1 VKKFLIVSIVLLAA
15 MVILPGCAEKVRP
28 SVLSGV
34 SSAQL
39 PTQES
44 WKSTITFSDSGIVK
58 AIVHAGHIYAFDN
71 SRTTYLDSGVV
82 IDFFDEFGRHT
93 TVLTSHRGS
102 VDEGTNNLE
111 ATGNVIVTS
120 DSGTVVRTEK
130 MFWTNAKQLIHS
142 PEFVHITS
150 PTEDLQGT
158 GFESD
163 HNLRN
168 YKIFKVT
175 GTSER
180 K

>member
-1 VKKFLIVSIVLLAA
+1 MRSIFVVSIAVLA
-15 MVILPGCAEKVRP
+15 MWGCAEKVRP

-34 SSAQL
+34 SSNQL

-44 WKSTITFSDSGIVK
+44 WNSTITFSDSGIVK
-58 AIVHAGHIYAFDN
+58 AIIKAGHIYAFDN
-71 SRTTYLDSGVV
+71 SRTTYMDSGVV
-82 IDFFDEFGRHT
+82 IDFFDEFGKHT
-93 TVLTSHRGS
+93 TVLTSHKGS

-111 ATGNVIVTS
+111 AIGNVVVTT

-130 MFWTNAKQLIHS
+130 MFWDNAKQLIYS

-175 GTSER
+175 GTAER

>member
-1 VKKFLIVSIVLLAA
+1 MNRLFFATAIVILAA
-15 MVILPGCAEKVRP
+15 GCEEKVRP

-34 SSAQL
+34 SSTQL
-39 PTQES
+39 PSQES
-44 WKSTITFSDSGIVK
+44 WNSTITFTDSGIVK
-58 AIVHAGHIYAFDN
+58 AVVRAGHIYSFDN
-71 SRTTYLDSGVV
+71 TRITFLDSGVTV
-82 IDFFDEFGRHT
+82 DFFDELGRHT
-93 TVLTSHRGS
+93 TKLTSLRGS
-102 VDEGTNNLE
+102 VDEGSNDLE
-111 ATGNVIVTS
+111 AIGNVVVTS

-130 MFWTNAKQLIHS
+130 MFWTNARQLIHS

-150 PTEDLQGT
+150 PSEDLKGT

-175 GTSER
+175 GTAEQ

>member
-1 VKKFLIVSIVLLAA
+1 VKHLLTAFLLMLA
-15 MVILPGCAEKVRP
+15 LPGCEEKVRP

-34 SSAQL
+34 SSSQL
-39 PTQES
+39 PSQES
-44 WKSTITFSDSGIVK
+44 WNSTITFTDSGIVK
-58 AIVHAGHIYAFDN
+58 AVVNAGHIYAYDN
-71 SRTTYLDSGVV
+71 SRTTYMDSGVV
-82 IDFFDEFGRHT
+82 VDFYDEMGMHT
-93 TVLTSHRGS
+93 SKLTSRSGA

-111 ATGNVIVTS
+111 AIGNVVVTS

-130 MFWTNAKQLIHS
+130 MFWTNATQLIHS

-150 PTEDLQGT
+150 PSEDLKGT

-168 YKIFKVT
+168 YKIFKVK
-175 GTSER
+175 GTAEQ

>member
-1 VKKFLIVSIVLLAA
+1 MLL
-15 MVILPGCAEKVRP
+15 LTGCEEKVRP

-34 SSAQL
+34 SGTQL

-44 WKSTITFSDSGIVK
+44 WNSTITFTDSGRVK
-58 AIVHAGHIYAFDN
+58 AIVQAGHISSFDN
-71 SRTTYLDSGVV
+71 SRVTFLDSGVV
-82 IDFFDEFGRHT
+82 VDFFDENGAHSSK
-93 TVLTSHRGS
+93 LTSRRGS
-102 VDEGTNNLE
+102 VNEGSNDLE
-111 ATGNVIVTS
+111 ATGDVVVAS

-130 MFWTNAKQLIHS
+130 MFWTNATQLIHS

-150 PTEDLQGT
+150 PSEDLQGT

-168 YKIFKVT
+168 YRIFKVT

>member
-1 VKKFLIVSIVLLAA
+1 VKRNIIVLIVLVTFLVMS
-15 MVILPGCAEKVRP
+15 GCAEKVRP
-28 SVLSGV
+28 IVLSGV
-34 SSAQL
+34 SSTQL

-44 WKSTITFSDSGIVK
+44 WNSTITFTDSGIVK
-58 AIVHAGHIYAFDN
+58 AIIKAGHIYAYDN
-71 SRTTYLDSGVV
+71 SRTTFLDSGVV
-82 IDFFDEFGRHT
+82 IDFYDEFGKHT

-111 ATGNVIVTS
+111 AIGNVIVTS
-120 DSGTVVRTEK
+120 DSGTVVMTEK
-130 MFWTNAKQLIHS
+130 MFWNNTKQLIHS

-168 YKIFKVT
+168 YRIFKVT
-175 GTSER
+175 GTAER

>member
-1 VKKFLIVSIVLLAA
+1 
-15 MVILPGCAEKVRP
+15 M
-28 SVLSGV
+28 
-34 SSAQL
+34 
-39 PTQES
+39 
-44 WKSTITFSDSGIVK
+44 DSGI
-58 AIVHAGHIYAFDN
+58 
-71 SRTTYLDSGVV
+71 V
-82 IDFFDEFGRHT
+82 IDFFDEFGKHT

-111 ATGNVIVTS
+111 AIGNVIVTS
-120 DSGTVVRTEK
+120 DSGTVVKTEK
-130 MFWTNAKQLIHS
+130 MFWDNAKQLIHS

-168 YKIFKVT
+168 YRIFKVT
-175 GTSER
+175 GTAER

>member
-1 VKKFLIVSIVLLAA
+1 MKRIFIVLIVLLAI
-15 MVILPGCAEKVRP
+15 VVLSGCAEKVRP

-34 SSAQL
+34 SSTQL
-39 PTQES
+39 PSQES
-44 WKSTITFSDSGIVK
+44 WNSTITFSDSGIVK
-58 AIVHAGHIYAFDN
+58 AIVKAGHIYAFDN
-71 SRTTYLDSGVV
+71 SRATFMDSGVV
-82 IDFFDEFGRHT
+82 IDFFDEFGNHT

-111 ATGNVIVTS
+111 ANGNVIVTS
-120 DSGTVVRTEK
+120 DSGTVVKTEK
-130 MFWTNAKQLIHS
+130 MFWDNVKQLIHS

-168 YKIFKVT
+168 YRIFKVT
-175 GTSER
+175 GTAER

>member
-1 VKKFLIVSIVLLAA
+1 VKKFLVVYSVLLG
-15 MVILPGCAEKVRP
+15 LFELSGCAEKVRP

-34 SSAQL
+34 SSTQL

-44 WKSTITFSDSGIVK
+44 WNSTITFTDSGIVK
-58 AIVHAGHIYAFDN
+58 AIIKAGHIYAFDN
-71 SRTTYLDSGVV
+71 SRTTFLDSGVV

-93 TVLTSHRGS
+93 TILTSHQGS

-111 ATGNVIVTS
+111 AIGNVIVTS

-130 MFWTNAKQLIHS
+130 MFWDNAKQLISS

-168 YKIFKVT
+168 YRIFKVT
-175 GTSER
+175 GTAER